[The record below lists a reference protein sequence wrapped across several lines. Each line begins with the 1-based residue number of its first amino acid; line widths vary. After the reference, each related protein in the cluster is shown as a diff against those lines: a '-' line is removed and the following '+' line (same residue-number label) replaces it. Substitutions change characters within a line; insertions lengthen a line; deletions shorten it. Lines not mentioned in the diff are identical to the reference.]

1 LGVFFRSGDVMFVPS
16 PPGGRGRLS
25 FSLVGS
31 MAVHFAVLLV
41 LCIRPTP
48 IFVHP
53 ALIAHGERGTS
64 PLIYFATPGP
74 DQVLVARQA
83 KPRPA
88 RITLPVPAVK
98 HVNAKVT
105 SQKATE
111 PQNSETV
118 SATTSGSPFSSD
130 LNGYATG
137 PDVRPAI
144 ETTLLDPPVSRAE
157 IPSGLEGDVIVEI
170 TIDEQGNVIGA
181 KLLKGI
187 GHGIDEKILA
197 TVQNWHYRPATKDGV
212 PIPSKYDARWHY
224 RG

>member
-1 LGVFFRSGDVMFVPS
+1 MFEHS
-16 PPGGRGRLS
+16 PPRSHGRWRLS
-25 FSLVGS
+25 VAGSVGF
-31 MAVHFAVLLV
+31 HLAVLFV
-41 LCIRPTP
+41 LCLRPSP
-48 IFVHP
+48 IFVQP
-53 ALIAHGERGTS
+53 ALIAHGDRGES

-74 DQVLVARQA
+74 QEVLVAKPEKPRQA
-83 KPRPA
+83 K
-88 RITLPVPAVK
+88 ITLPVPVVK
-98 HVNAKVT
+98 EFNAKVT

-111 PQNSETV
+111 AQSSEMV

-144 ETTLLDPPVSRAE
+144 ETTLLDPPVSRTE
-157 IPSGLEGDVIVEI
+157 IPAGFEGDVIVEI
-170 TIDEQGNVIGA
+170 TIDEQGNVTGA
-181 KLLKGI
+181 RLLQGI

-197 TVQNWHYRPATKDGV
+197 TVHNWHYRPATKDGV